1 MIVLCRSGTAARF
14 PAHRSGFAITCL
26 ILSSCILVALVAA
39 GGAQAD
45 AGAEAPRGA
54 HQDGLGGL
62 NDPSNLLPEID
73 KRGAQKDSLFPVSPL
88 GWLHDATDQAKQELY
103 DATGLK
109 LGVALTHVF
118 QGITDAI
125 DGEDKTG
132 TASTFDLVGTWGLI
146 NRGQPTEG
154 QAVFHVQSRWDYG
167 ATGPEEL
174 GSTSL
179 GSVIGTADTF
189 SEYRRTFVLR
199 NLYWRQGS
207 PEAGWVYRVG
217 KITPDAILASSTH
230 LDSQTTFLPS
240 GSVSPAAMALPDS
253 GLGAVGAWYFS
264 DRAALAGLVSDAN
277 GDRFDSGDI
286 GEGDF
291 FKAAELLVKV
301 APRTAEAPY
310 SKLTLWHTDGT
321 EDGQASNASFGP
333 DGWGFFAMHQQELT
347 ADGRAIGILRYGK
360 SFDDSAVYEQQAG
373 AHFLLYEPRILT
385 GLKNDVVGTAFNWV
399 KAPGTGSR
407 SEYNAEVFYR
417 FPLFPEVD
425 TTLSYQSVIN
435 PALTREV
442 DHASVFSLR
451 IRVVF

>member
-1 MIVLCRSGTAARF
+1 MIVLCRSATEARF
-14 PAHRSGFAITCL
+14 PARRSGFPISWLFLMGCVLAVLLT
-26 ILSSCILVALVAA
+26 A
-39 GGAQAD
+39 GGALAD
-45 AGAEAPRGA
+45 ANTGTPGGARRNS
-54 HQDGLGGL
+54 LGGPTE
-62 NDPSNLLPEID
+62 PSTLLQEID

-103 DATGLK
+103 DASGLK

-125 DGEDKTG
+125 DGEDKEG
-132 TASTFDLVGTWGLI
+132 TATTFDLVGTWGLI

-167 ATGPEEL
+167 TTGPEEL

-217 KITPDAILASSTH
+217 KITPDALLSSSTH
-230 LDSQTTFLPS
+230 LDSQITFLTS
-240 GSVSPAAMALPDS
+240 GGVSPAAIAFPDS

-321 EDGQASNASFGP
+321 EGGQASNASFGP
-333 DGWGFFAMHQQELT
+333 DGWGFFAMHQQELS

-360 SFDDSAVYEQQAG
+360 SFDDSAVYDQQAG
-373 AHFLLYEPRILT
+373 AHFLLYEPRLLT

-399 KAPGTGSR
+399 KVPGGGSR

-425 TTLSYQSVIN
+425 MTLSYQSVIN

>member
-1 MIVLCRSGTAARF
+1 MATGI
-14 PAHRSGFAITCL
+14 AH
-26 ILSSCILVALVAA
+26 
-39 GGAQAD
+39 AD
-45 AGAEAPRGA
+45 PDEESPSGA
-54 HQDGLGGL
+54 HQDALGGL
-62 NDPSNLLPEID
+62 NDPSTLLPEID
-73 KRGAQKDSLFPVSPL
+73 KRGTEKDSLFPVSPL
-88 GWLHDATDQAKQELY
+88 GWLHDATSQAKQELY

-109 LGVALTHVF
+109 LGVAISHVF
-118 QGITDAI
+118 QGLSDAI
-125 DGEDKTG
+125 DGEDKEG

-146 NRGQPTEG
+146 NRGKPTEG

-167 ATGPEEL
+167 TTGPEDL

-179 GSVIGTADTF
+179 GSVIGTADTY
-189 SEYRRTFVLR
+189 SEYDDTFVLR

-207 PEAGWVYRVG
+207 PEAGWAYRFG
-217 KITPDAILASSTH
+217 KITPDALLSSSTH

-277 GDRFDSGDI
+277 GDRTDTGDI

-301 APRTAEAPY
+301 APRTPQAPF

-321 EDGQASNASFGP
+321 KNGQASNASFGP

-347 ADGRAIGILRYGK
+347 ADGRAIGIFRYGK
-360 SFDDSAVYEQQAG
+360 SFDDSAVYEQQAA
-373 AHFLLYEPRILT
+373 AHLLLYEPRLLT
-385 GLKNDVVGTAFNWV
+385 RLKNDVVGTAVNWA
-399 KAPGTGSR
+399 KAQGNGSR

-417 FPLFPEVD
+417 LPLFPEVD

-442 DHASVFSLR
+442 DHASVFS
-451 IRVVF
+451 IRFRVTF